1 MVVRAKFFLHRPSE
15 MIYKRSSW
23 ISAIFLLF
31 APVGTCRETYLRI
44 KSAYQQMK
52 LRKEEGHSLGTWDES
67 LGVTI
72 TSSWSFSPG
81 ALSNHVYCSVLSV
94 IVTWYL
100 GKALSAREKVK
111 GKKPQFP
118 PSPANH
124 PPFSWCSGS
133 GSKFKPGSVIHAAE
147 GQVVVETIR
156 WGAKQYPAVTYGR
169 WKPRWKLR
177 SKPLWGYLCSVWFA
191 HYQWMVS

>member
-1 MVVRAKFFLHRPSE
+1 
-15 MIYKRSSW
+15 
-23 ISAIFLLF
+23 
-31 APVGTCRETYLRI
+31 
-44 KSAYQQMK
+44 MK
-52 LRKEEGHSLGTWDES
+52 LRKEEGHSLGIWDES

-118 PSPANH
+118 PLLPTTHPLVDAQDQAANLNL
-124 PPFSWCSGS
+124 
-133 GSKFKPGSVIHAAE
+133 
-147 GQVVVETIR
+147 
-156 WGAKQYPAVTYGR
+156 AV
-169 WKPRWKLR
+169 
-177 SKPLWGYLCSVWFA
+177 
-191 HYQWMVS
+191 